1 LLRALPVGAGY
12 PAPRF
17 EEDGAEDDSA
27 GRGAGAGMLATRL
40 CFLPQAPA
48 NRQQA
53 TSATLAVSDLRR
65 GITFSSSFNSPGAR
79 NLQLSHS
86 SAEETVPC
94 SAAMPKQNWKAAFRG
109 LLLASTRFAKR
120 HPVNFFLDLS
130 PEQLYI

>member
-79 NLQLSHS
+79 NLQ
-86 SAEETVPC
+86 TVPFIGRRNR
-94 SAAMPKQNWKAAFRG
+94 SMLF
-109 LLLASTRFAKR
+109 SDAKTKSESCVSGSPSGEHAVR
-120 HPVNFFLDLS
+120 QTAPCEFFS
-130 PEQLYI
+130 